1 MNEIEKI
8 VDDMLQAGIIQP
20 STNPYSSPVFLV
32 KEKDSGWKF
41 CVDYQALNNITV
53 PNQFPIPLVE
63 ELLDEL
69 HGSKI
74 YFKLDL
80 KSGYHQIR
88 GQTIDIEKTT
98 FLTHEGH
105 YEFLVMPFGHLISAE
120 VVSANLEKLKAMIE
134 YPTPTNLRE
143 LRGFLGLTGSYWP
156 FVANYGSLAA
166 PLTQLLRVGGLPM
179 DDWAGCHS
187 NAEPTTRSLFQSN
200 FLLKLVWNLCTNE
213 NLWLFKDGDHIRWAN
228 LSSSEQ
234 AIPTVIGCQ
243 EADEKLTPKFFGLYK
258 DIKDDYHNLLSIL
271 DMNDQVENKDTL
283 KTNGDDNVSKLKERL
298 SYHIAYI
305 STSKFVE
312 YWVPARISNVQ
323 LELYCAA
330 LLSNSGLLC
339 SSFKSDLLDNIQD
352 LLIST
357 RKVNS

>member
-105 YEFLVMPFGHLISAE
+105 YEFLVMPFGLMNVHSTFQTLMIK
-120 VVSANLEKLKAMIE
+120 NFHPYLHKLYFLMI
-134 YPTPTNLRE
+134 Y
-143 LRGFLGLTGSYWP
+143 
-156 FVANYGSLAA
+156 
-166 PLTQLLRVGGLPM
+166 
-179 DDWAGCHS
+179 
-187 NAEPTTRSLFQSN
+187 
-200 FLLKLVWNLCTNE
+200 
-213 NLWLFKDGDHIRWAN
+213 
-228 LSSSEQ
+228 
-234 AIPTVIGCQ
+234 
-243 EADEKLTPKFFGLYK
+243 
-258 DIKDDYHNLLSIL
+258 
-271 DMNDQVENKDTL
+271 
-283 KTNGDDNVSKLKERL
+283 
-298 SYHIAYI
+298 
-305 STSKFVE
+305 
-312 YWVPARISNVQ
+312 
-323 LELYCAA
+323 
-330 LLSNSGLLC
+330 
-339 SSFKSDLLDNIQD
+339 
-352 LLIST
+352 
-357 RKVNS
+357 

>member
-1 MNEIEKI
+1 MHLLILPVIFPLYTVYSLYLFPLFQQKVSFFFISLFFLFVIDLFSSYICTYCIEQY
-8 VDDMLQAGIIQP
+8 VLSYP
-20 STNPYSSPVFLV
+20 LYSKKLSFTL
-32 KEKDSGWKF
+32 
-41 CVDYQALNNITV
+41 I
-53 PNQFPIPLVE
+53 
-63 ELLDEL
+63 LLDL
-69 HGSKI
+69 
-74 YFKLDL
+74 
-80 KSGYHQIR
+80 Q
-88 GQTIDIEKTT
+88 
-98 FLTHEGH
+98 
-105 YEFLVMPFGHLISAE
+105 
-120 VVSANLEKLKAMIE
+120 
-134 YPTPTNLRE
+134 
-143 LRGFLGLTGSYWP
+143 
-156 FVANYGSLAA
+156 
-166 PLTQLLRVGGLPM
+166 
-179 DDWAGCHS
+179 
-187 NAEPTTRSLFQSN
+187 
-200 FLLKLVWNLCTNE
+200 
-213 NLWLFKDGDHIRWAN
+213 
-228 LSSSEQ
+228 
-234 AIPTVIGCQ
+234 
-243 EADEKLTPKFFGLYK
+243 